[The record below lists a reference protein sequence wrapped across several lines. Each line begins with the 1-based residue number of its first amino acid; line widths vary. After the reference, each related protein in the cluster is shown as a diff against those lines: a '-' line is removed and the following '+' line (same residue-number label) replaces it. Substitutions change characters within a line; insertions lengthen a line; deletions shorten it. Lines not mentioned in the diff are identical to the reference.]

1 MIAQYKGMRWLKCD
15 LQVQTPEDSKH
26 WLDDD
31 LRLLDPR
38 RPKVDGKPSEDNI
51 QEKARSFLYRCHELK
66 LDVIGL
72 TDHNFSSK
80 TDPRDWFGVH
90 LVEQN
95 RAMATECGRDPL
107 VFLPGFEI
115 DIGYHLLCL
124 FEPAKKQR
132 DFENCNRI
140 LTTLGLP
147 EDRRFERGEPCLLQH
162 DGQRL
167 TLKKLLDIV
176 QGEYGGI
183 VIGAHADQASGIFEN
198 TAHKE
203 DYRNPGLLALELT
216 KNPPS
221 EKYAQILGDKNSHW
235 RRESSHPAW
244 IMSSDAKSLKQVNGN
259 PRENSLGYRYTWIKM
274 SIPSINGLRQAFLD
288 HESRIRKPTVFT
300 VHAHPDEEVKRSVI
314 DSISFKCTSF
324 LQDATLT
331 FSPSL
336 NCIIGGRGS
345 GKSTVLEYLRIAL
358 GGDDE
363 DCLDSASHEKVQ
375 RIKST
380 LKEPGAEIRIKWK
393 SDQGVEDTM
402 VWSSEERS
410 VEGIQLEDPATF
422 FRALPVSFY
431 SQQQLNSLTAS
442 DSPKDGKFQARRLRE
457 LIDGFNSSALHQLSD
472 DERNLIPKIHEAFTK
487 QKRRKELE
495 DQHRKVLQEYNELKR
510 QWQARTDIQDDARRH
525 QALRMERA
533 CIEHVELS
541 NKDLLEELRQTAKRM
556 ISLELSVPEDSP
568 NQKWFDAYG
577 QSIKTLQSDLAETIL
592 EKASFFEQS
601 TDALLLQDPQWPEI
615 KSMIER
621 SDEDFRSACESKGL
635 SSEDVGRLQ
644 EIAEQIKVKEAD
656 LERITREIH
665 DTEEAASRSEEKLK
679 SLHIVWNQQFKQ
691 RQQAAE
697 KANELA
703 RVGDAEKKFIEVSVE
718 RQSDVESFQKLWE
731 DFSPKDGRKRLS
743 KYWSDIG
750 NDLFDKFGSAEIAES
765 PWELLDRYANSSD
778 DTPPEFFKGCQE
790 EFKEHISINFQ
801 DWITLRCSRVD
812 DVIDM
817 KLFRADGTSAGSIG
831 AGSLSDGQRNTAALA
846 LLLTQ
851 SGGPLVI
858 DQPEDELDS
867 NFVFKELIPML
878 RQVKNRRQLIMSTHN
893 ANLPVNGDAEYVCA
907 FEAAGGQGVI
917 KSEGGLD
924 LRNVTDS
931 VLEIMEGSAEAFR
944 RRREKYHF

>member
-1 MIAQYKGMRWLKCD
+1 MSAQYKGMRWLKCD

-38 RPKVDGKPSEDNI
+38 RPKVDGVPNEEDI
-51 QEKARSFLYRCHELK
+51 QEKARRFLYRCHELK

-95 RAMATECGRDPL
+95 RAVATACGRNPL

-124 FEPAKKQR
+124 FEPARKQR
-132 DFENCNRI
+132 DFETCNRV

-147 EDRRFERGEPCLLQH
+147 EDRRFERGTPCLLQH

-176 QGEYGGI
+176 QGEYGGV

-216 KNPPS
+216 KNPPA
-221 EKYAQILGDKNSHW
+221 EKYAQILGGENDHW
-235 RRESSHPAW
+235 RRENSHPAW

-259 PRENSLGYRYTWIKM
+259 PKENSLGYRYTWIKM
-274 SIPSINGLRQAFLD
+274 SKPSINGLRQAFLD
-288 HESRIRKPTVFT
+288 HESRVRKPKIFT
-300 VHAHPDEEVKRSVI
+300 IHEHPDEEAKRSVI

-324 LQDATLT
+324 LKDATLK

-363 DCLDSASHEKVQ
+363 GRLDPMSHEKVQ
-375 RIKST
+375 RIKTT
-380 LKEPGAEIRIKWK
+380 LNEPGAEIRIRWK
-393 SDQGVEDTM
+393 SDQGVEDTI
-402 VWSSEERS
+402 VWSSGERS

-442 DSPKDGKFQARRLRE
+442 ESPKDGKFQARRLRE
-457 LIDGFNSSALHQLSD
+457 LIDGFNSSSLNQLRD
-472 DERNLIPKIHEAFTK
+472 DEKNLVPEIHEAFAK
-487 QKRRKELE
+487 QKRAKELK
-495 DQHRKVLQEYNELKR
+495 DQYRKVLQEYNELKR
-510 QWQARTDIQDDARRH
+510 QWQARTDIQDDARRQ
-525 QALRMERA
+525 QALRAEKRYLEQ
-533 CIEHVELS
+533 IELS
-541 NKDLLEELRQTAKRM
+541 NKSLVEEIRHTANRLVSLDVNVPEGSPNEKWLETHRQTINTLR
-556 ISLELSVPEDSP
+556 LDLS
-568 NQKWFDAYG
+568 
-577 QSIKTLQSDLAETIL
+577 ETIL
-592 EKASFFEQS
+592 EKASSFEQS
-601 TDALLLQDPQWPEI
+601 ADALLLQDPKWSEI
-615 KSMIER
+615 KIALDR
-621 SDEDFRSACESKGL
+621 SDEDFRRACESKGL
-635 SSEDVGRLQ
+635 SPEDVGRLQ
-644 EIAEQIKVKEAD
+644 EIAEQIKIKEVD

-665 DTEEAASRSEEKLK
+665 DTEEAAGRPEEKLK
-679 SLHIVWNQQFKQ
+679 LLHTFWNRQFEQ
-691 RQQAAE
+691 RQQAAG

-703 RVGDAEKKFIEVSVE
+703 RVGDAGKKFIEVSVE

-731 DFSPKDGRKRLS
+731 EFSPKDGRKRLS

-750 NDLFDKFGSAEIAES
+750 NDLFDEFGSSEIAES
-765 PWELLDRYANSSD
+765 PWEILDRHFNNSDKAS
-778 DTPPEFFKGCQE
+778 PAFFKGCQE
-790 EFKEHISINFQ
+790 EFREHVLHNFQ
-801 DWITLRCSRVD
+801 DWIKLRCSRVD

-817 KLFRADGTSAGSIG
+817 KLFRADGTPAGSIG

-867 NFVFKELIPML
+867 NFVFNELIPML
-878 RQVKNRRQLIMSTHN
+878 RQVKNKRQLIMATHN

-907 FEAAGGQGVI
+907 FEASGGKGVI
-917 KSEGGLD
+917 KAEGGLD